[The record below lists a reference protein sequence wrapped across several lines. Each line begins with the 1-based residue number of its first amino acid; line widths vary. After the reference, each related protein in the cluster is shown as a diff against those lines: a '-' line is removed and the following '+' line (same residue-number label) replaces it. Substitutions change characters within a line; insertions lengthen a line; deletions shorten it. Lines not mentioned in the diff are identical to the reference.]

1 MHLYF
6 SRLRASLRE
15 GPDRKWLLPWGSS
28 TDRAQRDVWKR
39 NRAGWRKGAGWELH
53 LKRDLKWLQ
62 VGNEQVDSY
71 TEPRRVLPHLA
82 AGAASP
88 GRYSDTQVALL
99 SIWHIVCELWWSEHG
114 VGAGAAGRERT
125 GNGTRMHLEGAP
137 YGCFRH
143 CCPFVFNP
151 RISPCQRGGDAWT
164 LREPIGLPL
173 CVFAAWFYLANS
185 TNNHLPYWM
194 NMGTSELLVV

>member
-28 TDRAQRDVWKR
+28 TDRAQRDVWKS
-39 NRAGWRKGAGWELH
+39 NRAGWRKGAGWKLH

-88 GRYSDTQVALL
+88 GRYSGGAPEYLTYCLWALMKRARCWRCRERADGKRDAHAPGRGALWMFSSLL
-99 SIWHIVCELWWSEHG
+99 SICLQSTDI
-114 VGAGAAGRERT
+114 AMPTGR
-125 GNGTRMHLEGAP
+125 
-137 YGCFRH
+137 GCL
-143 CCPFVFNP
+143 N
-151 RISPCQRGGDAWT
+151 T
-164 LREPIGLPL
+164 
-173 CVFAAWFYLANS
+173 
-185 TNNHLPYWM
+185 
-194 NMGTSELLVV
+194 